1 MFDSGTTLPLRHF
14 NTSANKRSSKPE
26 ARLVPLVPLVPALGA
41 CPWCPVA
48 SGLLIRRCPRPR
60 HRL

>member
-26 ARLVPLVPLVPALGA
+26 ARLVPLVPALGA
-41 CPWCPVA
+41 LSRPDFLSGVA
-48 SGLLIRRCPRPR
+48 LD
-60 HRL
+60 HATA